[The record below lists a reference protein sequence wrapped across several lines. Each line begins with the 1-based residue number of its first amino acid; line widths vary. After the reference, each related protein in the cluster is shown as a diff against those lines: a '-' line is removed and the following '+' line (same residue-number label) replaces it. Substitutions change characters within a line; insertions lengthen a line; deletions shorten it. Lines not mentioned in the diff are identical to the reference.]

1 MYFGSVY
8 LTTNVWIMFPQPW
21 QIKDD
26 SNSHSMRW
34 FHSDV
39 ALFSDI
45 MKLFWTLFKPK
56 WYRIDEQGWWTT
68 LCRYFHFAW
77 RSSQLFHRQL
87 YLLTEFQLKH
97 SETLTEEDMLVSHCR
112 FMVLWLW
119 IMGELHMELNWQE
132 HLHSTFTDLLF
143 IAISSGIMFKKQNI
157 QPDWR
162 ELGSHCS
169 MPVWF
174 EALSGGLITLQIMAV
189 HTFPCQ

>member
-8 LTTNVWIMFPQPW
+8 LTTNVRIMFPQPW

-68 LCRYFHFAW
+68 LCRYFHFA
-77 RSSQLFHRQL
+77 
-87 YLLTEFQLKH
+87 
-97 SETLTEEDMLVSHCR
+97 
-112 FMVLWLW
+112 
-119 IMGELHMELNWQE
+119 
-132 HLHSTFTDLLF
+132 
-143 IAISSGIMFKKQNI
+143 
-157 QPDWR
+157 
-162 ELGSHCS
+162 
-169 MPVWF
+169 
-174 EALSGGLITLQIMAV
+174 
-189 HTFPCQ
+189 